1 MAKSITIEE
10 TCPMDLG
17 INLLSGKW
25 KLQILWTIYKQK
37 VIRFNELRRLVGNIT
52 TKTLTDQL
60 RELEELQIIHRTV
73 YPEVPPKVGYSLTA
87 IGATLEPVL
96 KTLCEWGK
104 QYQNERESHYD

>member
-73 YPEVPPKVGYSLTA
+73 YPEVPPKVEYSLTGSVA
-87 IGATLEPVL
+87 
-96 KTLCEWGK
+96 KF
-104 QYQNERESHYD
+104 

>member
-1 MAKSITIEE
+1 MSHGFRNQSI
-10 TCPMDLG
+10 
-17 INLLSGKW
+17 KW
-25 KLQILWTIYKQK
+25 KMEAANSADIYKQK

-73 YPEVPPKVGYSLTA
+73 YPEVPPKVEYSLTA